1 VSGAQRLGLVGLGKI
16 ARDQHLPAID
26 KVSGGEIV
34 AIATRN
40 AVHESV
46 PVFYDAETMIREG
59 PAIDAVIMCQP
70 PQARFAAAWAALQAG
85 KHVFLEKPP
94 GATVAEVTALAGL
107 AAERGVTLFASWH
120 SRYAAAVAAAR
131 DWLASRTL
139 RRAAIVWKED
149 VRVWHPG
156 QDWIFEAGGM
166 GVFDPG
172 INALSILTAVV
183 PEPVRVLEASLQ
195 TPSNRQAPIAATLAM
210 ATSGGAPITAEFDF
224 LQTGQ
229 QTWDIVIETDQGTA
243 VLGHGGNTLAIDGA
257 DQPMPPEEE
266 YPAMYRHFLDL
277 VERGQSDVDVSPL
290 QLVADA
296 YLCGRNTP
304 TDEFHG

>member
-1 VSGAQRLGLVGLGKI
+1 VSSGLRIGLVGLGKI
-16 ARDQHLPAID
+16 ARDQHLPAIE
-26 KVSGGEIV
+26 KVNGGTIV

-59 PAIDAVIMCQP
+59 PEIDAVVMCQP
-70 PQARFAAAWAALQAG
+70 PQGRFTAAWAALRAG

-94 GATVAEVTALAGL
+94 GATVAEVTGLVRLA
-107 AAERGVTLFASWH
+107 EEEGVTLFASWH
-120 SRYAAAVAAAR
+120 SRYAAAVPAAR
-131 DWLASRTL
+131 DWLASRVL

-149 VRVWHPG
+149 VRHWHPG
-156 QDWIFEAGGM
+156 QDWIFASGGM

-183 PEPVRVLEASLQ
+183 PEPLRVIQAEVE
-195 TPSNRQAPIAATLAM
+195 TPSNRQAPIAATLSMSTA
-210 ATSGGAPITAEFDF
+210 SGKPISVEFDF

-229 QTWDIVIETDQGTA
+229 QTWDIVLETEQEIA
-243 VLGHGGNTLAIDGA
+243 VLGHGGNSLTIDGA
-257 DQPMPPEEE
+257 EQPVPSEEE

-277 VERGQSDVDVSPL
+277 VVRGQSDVDLTPL

-296 YLCGRNTP
+296 YLCGRNTAVEP
-304 TDEFHG
+304 FEF